1 MKTVRSSVVLCIF
14 TAILSGPMATICGQD
29 RTLEDNPELAA
40 WFEAEVS
47 KLEQQ
52 NELTRF
58 KTLAEWQDAKPK
70 LREQLFDMLG
80 LSPRPEKT
88 PLEAKTTGVT
98 EEAEFVVER
107 VHFQSMPGLYVTGN
121 FYRPKTFEGKLPTIL
136 YLCGHGR
143 VAKDGVSFGN
153 KTYYQHHGAWFARNG
168 YACLTIDSLQLG
180 EIEAIHHGTYREN
193 RWWWNSRGYTPAGVE
208 AWNCIRALD
217 YLETRPEVDATK
229 FGVTGRSGG
238 GAYSWWIA
246 ALDERIACAV
256 PVAGITSLRDH
267 VITGCVEGHC
277 DCMYMLNT
285 YRWDYATVAALV
297 APRPLLISNTD
308 KDTIFPL
315 EGVID
320 IHRQVRHIYQL
331 HDAADKL
338 GLQITEGPHED
349 TQELH
354 IHAFRW
360 FNRFLKNDDAM
371 IEKLAVKYF
380 EPERL
385 RVFTDLPTDEINTTI
400 DEVFI
405 SASPLPEINDILR
418 DQQGWFDRSVAE
430 LRDRCFRAWP
440 EESSPATA
448 DNALVDDAS
457 GDSMV
462 RIETIVMSVGS
473 EGEGTSLIGFQSQ
486 PLVGLP
492 LTVAHSPDRQLADL
506 SNIVLVV
513 LGRDPIESDLQLPA
527 NTSDP
532 DAGVAVFIPRGRGP
546 FAWQGDERK
555 QTQIQRRFQL
565 IGTTADAMRV
575 WDIRRAMQELR
586 AQCPKLQHLT
596 LKAAE
601 GTESIV
607 LMASLFET
615 PVDEIIVQ
623 NIAPDR
629 DRQPSILNLIR
640 TLPFEALPALAATRS
655 RVTTATT
662 AAEAPFAAKLTQNPD
677 WSGKNVEFGS
687 P

>member
-1 MKTVRSSVVLCIF
+1 MNTVRSGVMLCVF
-14 TAILSGPMATICGQD
+14 AAILSWPMASICAQD
-29 RTLEDNPELAA
+29 RTLKDNPELAA
-40 WFEAEVS
+40 FFEAEVS

-58 KTLAEWQDAKPK
+58 KTLAEWQEERPQ
-70 LREQLFDMLG
+70 LREQLFYMLG

-88 PLEAKTTGVT
+88 PLEARTTGVT

-143 VAKDGVSFGN
+143 VARDGVSFGN

-168 YACLTIDSLQLG
+168 YACLSIDSLQLG
-180 EIEAIHHGTYREN
+180 EIEAIHHGTYN
-193 RWWWNSRGYTPAGVE
+193 LDRWWWNSRGYTPAGVE

-217 YLETRPEVDATK
+217 YLETRPEVDAAK

-246 ALDERIACAV
+246 ALDDRIACAV

-308 KDTIFPL
+308 KDSIFPL
-315 EGVID
+315 EGVVD
-320 IHRQVRHIYQL
+320 IYRQVRHIYQL
-331 HDAADKL
+331 HDASDKL

-360 FNRFLKNDDAM
+360 FNRFLKNDEAM
-371 IEKLAVKYF
+371 IEKLAVKFF
-380 EPERL
+380 EPAQL
-385 RVFTDLPTDEINTTI
+385 RVFADLPTDEINTKI
-400 DEVFI
+400 DEVFV
-405 SASPLPEINDILR
+405 SAAALPDIGDVLR
-418 DQQGWFDRSVAE
+418 DQQGWFDRSLTE

-440 EESSPATA
+440 EESHTESSGPA
-448 DNALVDDAS
+448 
-457 GDSMV
+457 GEDS
-462 RIETIVMSVGS
+462 RLLTQID
-473 EGEGTSLIGFQSQ
+473 TSDIDPLIRSISFQSQ
-486 PLVGLP
+486 PGVKLSMQVFLASDKQ
-492 LTVAHSPDRQLADL
+492 LTEMTSV
-506 SNIVLVV
+506 VLVV
-513 LGRDPIESDLQLPA
+513 EGSDDFESQFSA
-527 NTSDP
+527 GP
-532 DAGVAVFIPRGRGP
+532 DEGHSCVAWLSPRGLASS
-546 FAWQGDERK
+546 AWQGDERK

-565 IGTTADAMRV
+565 IGTTVDAMRV
-575 WDIRRAMQELR
+575 WDIRRAIQTLR
-586 AQCPKLQHLT
+586 AQCPKLKQLT
-596 LKAAE
+596 IEAGEGAE
-601 GTESIV
+601 TLV
-607 LMASLFET
+607 LLASLFEP
-615 PVDEIIVQ
+615 PVDEIIVP
-623 NIAPDR
+623 NVALDR
-629 DRQPSILNLIR
+629 DHQPSILNLTR
-640 TLPFEALPALAATRS
+640 SLAPETLPVLAAMRS
-655 RVTTATT
+655 KLTTTT
-662 AAEAPFAAKLTQNPD
+662 KVADASFAAELTRNPN
-677 WSGKNVEFGS
+677 WSGKSIEFGS